1 MCLISV
7 GNLWTTECSTLHI
20 DQKYWTNVSYQL
32 FVRKILNKSNFSHL
46 HLVLSSSDMRR
57 RVKPTIAGNYCLL
70 PLGKLCGEHLSA
82 DAGSVKPCS
91 VDLTCVH
98 VSLYICLSG
107 SLADSG
113 THSPASEVVGP
124 AQSALTCRWQ
134 QCSWATDSY
143 RASVLGAQRSLVTGM
158 S

>member
-82 DAGSVKPCS
+82 DAG
-91 VDLTCVH
+91 
-98 VSLYICLSG
+98 
-107 SLADSG
+107 
-113 THSPASEVVGP
+113 
-124 AQSALTCRWQ
+124 
-134 QCSWATDSY
+134 
-143 RASVLGAQRSLVTGM
+143 
-158 S
+158 